1 METEYRILDGKDMTD
16 RQLLQ
21 AAALDHKVYPREYW
35 LEEQTVLG
43 YLHARPEIYTYAVIG
58 DNLIGYLNMSCI
70 DRKSYMTLL
79 DGEENDLC
87 IDASNIL
94 YPEAGQENYLYFSSI
109 VVDPDHRKAGIA
121 GSLFSRF
128 GEKLTYLR
136 RKGIYFTDVIA
147 DAISIHGEKLCL
159 SFGMKLEKVTS
170 YGGKLFRY
178 PMATGEPNKALDLF
192 IKNLRGGNNGQ
203 AL

>member
-1 METEYRILDGKDMTD
+1 METEYRILDGNDMTD

-94 YPEAGQENYLYFSSI
+94 YPEAGRDNYLYFSSI

-147 DAISIHGEKLCL
+147 DAISIHGEKLCIRVYFAAFSL
-159 SFGMKLEKVTS
+159 FLTSFS
-170 YGGKLFRY
+170 S
-178 PMATGEPNKALDLF
+178 
-192 IKNLRGGNNGQ
+192 
-203 AL
+203 